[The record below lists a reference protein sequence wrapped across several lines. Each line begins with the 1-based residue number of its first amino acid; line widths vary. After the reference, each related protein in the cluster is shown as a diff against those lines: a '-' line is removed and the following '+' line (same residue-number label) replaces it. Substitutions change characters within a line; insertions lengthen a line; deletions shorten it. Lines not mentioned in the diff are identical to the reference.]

1 MYKKAT
7 SPPSAGAA
15 AALTGNKKRK
25 LEYSKAE
32 WDTLLST
39 IPVSKRS
46 LDALV
51 MDYLIIEGYQSTAQK
66 FAHEANLLIPSSS
79 NNNNSEG
86 DLYHNGNGSSS
97 NNNSIGDINST
108 SRTSLAP
115 NVLMGHE
122 SGLGHDLEQRNRMAI
137 KSLILSG
144 QIQAAIELIND
155 VDPELLDTHAQ
166 LHFDLLRL
174 QLVELIRVIPPTAG
188 GGGTNAELTSEAVTP
203 VLDFAA
209 THLAKRAA
217 AVPRFLVELE
227 QTMALLCMD
236 PITAAKASSS
246 SSSSSNARSSL
257 LDLSLRTTVA
267 HDVNTALLAA
277 QGLPNESKITDLVKL
292 WGWTEQQLGNNRIT
306 VDNDLFS

>member
-1 MYKKAT
+1 MYKKT
-7 SPPSAGAA
+7 TPTTSAGAA

-66 FAHEANLLIPSSS
+66 FAHEANLLMPSS
-79 NNNNSEG
+79 NNSEG
-86 DLYHNGNGSSS
+86 DFYRSSSSSS
-97 NNNSIGDINST
+97 NSNGIGVTSNT

-115 NVLMGHE
+115 NALLGPE
-122 SGLGHDLEQRNRMAI
+122 SGLGHDLKQSNRMEI

-174 QLVELIRVIPPTAG
+174 QLVELIRVIPAAAEG
-188 GGGTNAELTSEAVTP
+188 SSGAELTSEVVTP
-203 VLDFAA
+203 VLDFAV

-217 AVPRFLVELE
+217 AVPQFLAELE

-246 SSSSSNARSSL
+246 SGSSTSKARSSL

-267 HDVNTALLAA
+267 QDVNTALLAA

-292 WGWTEQQLGNNRIT
+292 WGWTEQELGNNRIT